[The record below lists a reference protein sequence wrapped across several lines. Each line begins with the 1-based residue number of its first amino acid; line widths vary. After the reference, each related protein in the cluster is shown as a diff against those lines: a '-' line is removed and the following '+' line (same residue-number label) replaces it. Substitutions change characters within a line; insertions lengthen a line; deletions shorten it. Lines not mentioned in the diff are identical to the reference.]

1 MSPLTSSLWVEWYSC
16 HGTTLFQPWYRLTWI
31 RWLPSVYI
39 TQYFYWVNSHII
51 LGFLNPF
58 YSFGHPRPVSF
69 LSASLA
75 HLIFFYFLHS
85 HGLLIIFLGSLG
97 PIATSFTFRFVGL
110 RTSIIYQFLSL
121 SSFSLFLL
129 SFYFLQFLWVYYFI
143 LWGFLELFAFSKAI
157 LLFCRPVDHYSCHF
171 GLLVFTLLFYFST
184 FFILSGFFYHWALL
198 PKMSINNYLGIYFII

>member
-51 LGFLNPF
+51 LGFLDPF

-75 HLIFFYFLHS
+75 HLILFYFLHS
-85 HGLLIIFLGSLG
+85 HELLLNLLCFPGS
-97 PIATSFTFRFVGL
+97 ITISFTFEFIGFWTNL
-110 RTSIIYQFLSL
+110 IYYFLSL
-121 SSFSLFLL
+121 GFSNPSSLALYFWWFPWAYYFLL
-129 SFYFLQFLWVYYFI
+129 WGSLRPICFLWVPLTI
-143 LWGFLELFAFSKAI
+143 L
-157 LLFCRPVDHYSCHF
+157 
-171 GLLVFTLLFYFST
+171 
-184 FFILSGFFYHWALL
+184 
-198 PKMSINNYLGIYFII
+198 